1 MDLRPAPVP
10 AGTFGVRVRSVSEVS
25 RAIKDR
31 IRADDG
37 LRDVWVEGEVGRV
50 TVSTAGH
57 AYFTLKDARAALQ
70 CVWFS
75 DERARSAFQPQ
86 TGLQVVVHGRI
97 DLFEPQGSLQLY
109 VDALQPSGF
118 GNLAVKFEETKAR
131 LAAEGLFDAAR
142 KRPLPPR
149 PVTVAVVTS
158 PTGAVWRDVCHVLA
172 RRWPLVRVVLVACR
186 VQGDQAPASIVGALR
201 RLERY
206 IADERA
212 AGRGDDTPSVTIL
225 ARGGGS
231 LEDLWSFNDERVV
244 RAVVAHPVPVVSGV
258 GHEVDVTLVDFAADV
273 RAPTP
278 SAAAELVV
286 PDRLE
291 VLGAVR
297 GAGRRAEAAALRAV
311 GAARRDVDTERRAM
325 ARLEP
330 RAQLATSRER
340 VGLLLDRAAR
350 VVDERLAVGGQV
362 PGTDGGAARP
372 RAAGPDRRRAPEAG
386 GARDPRA
393 ADGRVAAGGGARW
406 PQRRLGLARGARAP
420 GDARPRVRHRPPRP
434 GRRDPARARRRA
446 GRHAARPVA
455 RRRRAPRDQRRTG
468 GYHRPEASRHAEF
481 GGAAAVTEATGAVPN
496 ADVESLAYDE
506 AFAEYQRTVA
516 ALEAGGLPLEATIAQ
531 YERAIALQRRCERLL
546 AEAELRVQQLMAAP
560 GGAAVTVDVRPEDA
574 AEE

>member
-1 MDLRPAPVP
+1 MSPNTEPEWLLPAWDADPESPTRRVPTP

-57 AYFTLKDARAALQ
+57 AYFTLKDARAQLQ
-70 CVWFS
+70 CVWFN
-75 DERARSAFQPQ
+75 DDRVRSAFQPQ

-109 VDALQPSGF
+109 VESLQPSGF
-118 GNLAVKFEETKAR
+118 GNLALRFEQLKAK
-131 LAAEGLFDAAR
+131 LAEEGLFDASR
-142 KRPLPPR
+142 KRSLPSR
-149 PVTVAVVTS
+149 PATVAIVTS
-158 PTGAVWRDVCHVLA
+158 PTGAVWRDVCNVLA

-201 RLERY
+201 RLERW
-206 IADERA
+206 IEAERA
-212 AGRGDDTPSVTIL
+212 AGRGVDAPSVTIL

-291 VLGAVR
+291 VLAAVR
-297 GAGRRAEAAALRAV
+297 QAGRRAETAAVRSLAV
-311 GAARRDVDTERRAM
+311 ARRDVDAERRALV
-325 ARLEP
+325 RLEP
-330 RAQLATSRER
+330 RAQLATARER

-350 VVDERLAVGGQV
+350 AVDERLAA
-362 PGTDGGAARP
+362 AARGQERTATRLAP
-372 RAAGPDRRRAPEAG
+372 VLPARLDREH
-386 GARDPRA
+386 
-393 ADGRVAAGGGARW
+393 
-406 PQRRLGLARGARAP
+406 RRLDGLAAMAPRTVEVRLATSRSALRASAASLNALAPQATLERGYAIVRRT
-420 GDARPRVRHRPPRP
+420 GDGAIL
-434 GRRDPARARRRA
+434 RDPAQA
-446 GRHAARPVA
+446 PVGTPLA
-455 RRRRAPRDQRRTG
+455 LTL
-468 GYHRPEASRHAEF
+468 
-481 GGAAAVTEATGAVPN
+481 ATG
-496 ADVESLAYDE
+496 DLAATSDGP
-506 AFAEYQRTVA
+506 
-516 ALEAGGLPLEATIAQ
+516 AGTIARTPTQ
-531 YERAIALQRRCERLL
+531 ER
-546 AEAELRVQQLMAAP
+546 
-560 GGAAVTVDVRPEDA
+560 DA
-574 AEE
+574 